1 MKKAIESDI
10 RIDNVVNPVVEE
22 VIISE
27 VPVEDVPVQVAESV
41 VIDGEVNPH
50 VVVVKVDQVQG
61 EIR

>member
-1 MKKAIESDI
+1 MQKTIESDI
-10 RIDNVVNPVVEE
+10 RIDNVVNPVVDE

-27 VPVEDVPVQVAESV
+27 VPVEDVQVQVAESV

-50 VVVVKVDQVQG
+50 VVVKVDQVQG